1 MKSYDDDKSTKIKN
15 NNNIANSFDNAIN
28 GIVESVN
35 SERNMLFHIITAIL
49 VLGVSFFLDFTRVEL
64 IIVGITA
71 VFVIVAELFNTS
83 IEVLTDLST
92 EGKYHPLAKKVK
104 DIAAGA
110 VLMASISAVFVGYL
124 LIYPKVKQS
133 FNSSAVI
140 IRIMKNKEH
149 LALLSVGTVLLS
161 TLLLKG
167 LFFKKDTTHL
177 FGGSV
182 SGHTSLAFNL
192 ATIGALLSGSGVVSA
207 ILFLLAAIVAES
219 RVESKIH
226 TLKEVIFGAILG
238 IVIALLFFFITL

>member
-1 MKSYDDDKSTKIKN
+1 MKSYDDDKSAKVKN
-15 NNNIANSFDNAIN
+15 NNKIANSFDNAIN

-64 IIVGITA
+64 IIVGITV
-71 VFVIVAELFNTS
+71 VFVIVAELINTS
-83 IEVLTDLST
+83 IEILTDLAT

-110 VLMASISAVFVGYL
+110 VLMASISAIFVGYL
-124 LIYPKVKQS
+124 LIYPKVKDS
-133 FNSSAVI
+133 FDESALI
-140 IRIMKNKEH
+140 LRIMKNREH
-149 LALLSVGTVLLS
+149 LALLSIGTVLLL

-167 LFFKKDTTHL
+167 VFYKKETTHL

-192 ATIGALLSGSGVVSA
+192 ATIGSLIASHRVVTV
-207 ILFLLAAIVAES
+207 IFFLLAAIVAES
-219 RVESKIH
+219 RLESKIH
-226 TLKEVIFGAILG
+226 TLREVIFGAILG
-238 IVIALLFFFITL
+238 ISVALLFFFVTI

>member
-1 MKSYDDDKSTKIKN
+1 MKSYDDDKSAKIKN

-83 IEVLTDLST
+83 IEVLTDLAT

>member
-83 IEVLTDLST
+83 IEVLTDLVT